1 VALRLTAS
9 GRAAARRIRHARAEA
24 VRTALEGLSGAQRRS
39 LTAMAERLTSDLAA
53 LRLEER
59 AVGNTPPAGWL
70 CRLCDFDACGR
81 REGRCPAARRAA
93 STRGRSA

>member
-1 VALRLTAS
+1 
-9 GRAAARRIRHARAEA
+9 
-24 VRTALEGLSGAQRRS
+24 
-39 LTAMAERLTSDLAA
+39 MAERLTSDLAA

-59 AVGNTPPAGWL
+59 AVGNTPTAGWL

-81 REGRCPAARRAA
+81 REGRCPAARRAG